1 MAPFWVS
8 DSKLKDDAFRSG
20 CSGVFS
26 SACECLSHWREI
38 IARGLVR
45 CWRRFY
51 HVLAGRA
58 PQRHMLASLS
68 SLPQVC
74 DVVHGLCG
82 NICRS
87 PIAEAVFR
95 KLVTDQN
102 VSDNWRIDSAAT
114 STYELG
120 NPPDYRGQA
129 CMKRHGVPMSHI
141 ARQITKEDFATFDY
155 ILCMDESNLRD
166 LNRKGN
172 QVKNCRAKIELLGS
186 YDPQKQ
192 LIIEDPYYGNDSDF
206 EAVYQQCVRCC
217 RAFLEKVR

>member
-26 SACECLSHWREI
+26 SACDCLSYWREI
-38 IARGLVR
+38 IARGFVR

-82 NICRS
+82 AGTQH
-87 PIAEAVFR
+87 PPFR
-95 KLVTDQN
+95 QT
-102 VSDNWRIDSAAT
+102 
-114 STYELG
+114 
-120 NPPDYRGQA
+120 
-129 CMKRHGVPMSHI
+129 
-141 ARQITKEDFATFDY
+141 
-155 ILCMDESNLRD
+155 
-166 LNRKGN
+166 
-172 QVKNCRAKIELLGS
+172 
-186 YDPQKQ
+186 
-192 LIIEDPYYGNDSDF
+192 
-206 EAVYQQCVRCC
+206 
-217 RAFLEKVR
+217 